1 MGKVFQLVILS
12 VAIAALGQISSAQ
25 DLGSSNKLFG
35 GTPSGKPTTAK
46 GTSTKS
52 KAKPKKAPPKTAV
65 ARKDSARKP
74 AVKIRTGKDVPDQ
87 NAGVAPIPKNNP
99 VDPAVE
105 KAFNKLIADGNKA
118 RGEREYARAEAEY
131 RRAVAYMPGDYR
143 GHYGLGSIYAD
154 QLRWSAAETE
164 YRKAQQ
170 INPNLAM
177 TNIALSYVLAQPLVT
192 SDIAG
197 RYEEAEK
204 FALKAL
210 SLEPRDALA
219 FDRLGV
225 ARELRGLL
233 DQTTENAYRRAIEE
247 SPDFAPAYA
256 HLGRFLRRKGKMS
269 ESADAFEKAI
279 KKAIYPAS
287 MIMVAKALQ
296 SDQRFADSV
305 AVLKK
310 VVAQDPKN
318 PTALLLLGRGFTSVG
333 AYTDAE
339 VVLRKASMITPG
351 GVSAW
356 TGLAELY
363 LRVKKPE
370 SAEDVLQRAARNA
383 DGPDKFELARLFE
396 AVGDE
401 FVRTGGRASAE
412 TAYRKAKELN
422 PELASIAA
430 KIARV
435 KGKN

>member
-12 VAIAALGQISSAQ
+12 VAITALAQISSAQ

-35 GTPSGKPTTAK
+35 GTPSGKSTTAK
-46 GTSTKS
+46 GTSTKP
-52 KAKPKKAPPKTAV
+52 KAKPKKVTAK
-65 ARKDSARKP
+65 AAEPRRDSTRKP
-74 AVKIRTGKDVPDQ
+74 AVKIRTGKDVPDTS
-87 NAGVAPIPKNNP
+87 VDIAPFPKNKP
-99 VDPAVE
+99 VDPAIE
-105 KAFNKLIADGNKA
+105 KAFIKLIADGNKA
-118 RGEREYARAEAEY
+118 RGDREYARAEAEY
-131 RRAVAYMPGDYR
+131 RQAVASMPGDYR

-154 QLRWSAAETE
+154 QLRWSEAEAE

-170 INPNLAM
+170 INPSLAM

-204 FALKAL
+204 FALRAL
-210 SLEPRDALA
+210 ALEPRDALA

-247 SPDFAPAYA
+247 APEFAPAYA

-269 ESADAFEKAI
+269 ESAAAFEKAI
-279 KKAIYPAS
+279 KKAVHPAS
-287 MIMVAKALQ
+287 MILVAQALQ

-310 VVAQDPKN
+310 VLAQDPKN
-318 PTALLLLGRGFTSVG
+318 PAALILQGRGFTSIG

-339 VVLRKASMITPG
+339 IVLRKASMITPG
-351 GVSAW
+351 GISAW

-363 LRVKKPE
+363 LRIKRPE
-370 SAEDVLQRAARNA
+370 AAEDVLQRAVRTA
-383 DGPDKFELARLFE
+383 DGPGKFELARLFE

-401 FVRTGGRASAE
+401 FARNGGHASAE
-412 TAYRKAKELN
+412 LAYRKAKELN
-422 PELASIAA
+422 PELASIAT

-435 KGKN
+435 KGKR